1 MRERQG
7 FDGTGKAH
15 QGEDTMGKDAV
26 AREEMALRLTLE
38 AMRQSQRAVVGL
50 LALPASV
57 ALGVAA
63 TVSYAAA
70 FLERGFQTFELSLSR
85 IARDAHLLTG
95 ADHSDERPMFPGA
108 DARQRAA
115 RQDAPARSG
124 RLGRVVAR
132 CGSQNLAGHCAV
144 RAAVA

>member
-7 FDGTGKAH
+7 FDGAGKGL
-15 QGEDTMGKDAV
+15 QGEDTMGKDAMV
-26 AREEMALRLTLE
+26 REEMALRLTLE

-50 LALPASV
+50 LALPASL

-85 IARDAHLLTG
+85 LARDAHLLTIERG
-95 ADHSDERPMFPGA
+95 DERPMFPGTTPDSEQLA
-108 DARQRAA
+108 KT
-115 RQDAPARSG
+115 ARS
-124 RLGRVVAR
+124 
-132 CGSQNLAGHCAV
+132 
-144 RAAVA
+144 

>member
-7 FDGTGKAH
+7 FDGTGKSH

-26 AREEMALRLTLE
+26 MREEMALRLTLE

-50 LALPASV
+50 LALPASL

-85 IARDAHLLTG
+85 MARDAHLLTG
-95 ADHSDERPMFPGA
+95 TDRSDERPMFPGTTPDSEQLA
-108 DARQRAA
+108 KT
-115 RQDAPARSG
+115 ARS
-124 RLGRVVAR
+124 
-132 CGSQNLAGHCAV
+132 
-144 RAAVA
+144 